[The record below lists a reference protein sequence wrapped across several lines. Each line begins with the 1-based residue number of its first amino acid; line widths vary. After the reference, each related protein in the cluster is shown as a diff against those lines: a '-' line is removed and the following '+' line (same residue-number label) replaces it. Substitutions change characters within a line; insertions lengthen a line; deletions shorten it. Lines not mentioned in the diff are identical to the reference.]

1 MLQSQKLF
9 HFSSAIACD
18 MSLEPLVV
26 LSPHHRIMFKRKRY
40 QCSHQSPFPAEKQ
53 TPLWF
58 FLLRQ
63 TNEEEIVLNQP
74 LELLIINMVL
84 GLCSGRTLLLFI
96 EESTD
101 YYDTL
106 VII

>member
-9 HFSSAIACD
+9 HFSSAIAWD
-18 MSLEPLVV
+18 MSLKPLVV

-74 LELLIINMVL
+74 LELLIINMGL